1 MGVMGSV
8 GSDGV
13 HGFWWGPWG
22 GGWEVSALPTQ
33 ISPLEPIEPIEPT
46 RTYRPQI
53 LHQNPR
59 NHHPLTFNYLPS
71 EYKHDSFELRFTPSL
86 NFEATGER
94 VPFSMLKE
102 HNEERDERAEQ
113 ARAMR
118 DEGMTLQQIA
128 DALGYKSPST
138 VLNLLNKE

>member
-1 MGVMGSV
+1 MGSMGVMGSV

-13 HGFWWGPWG
+13 HGEGAG
-22 GGWEVSALPTQ
+22 RSARYLPKSPHQ
-33 ISPLEPIEPIEPT
+33 NPLEPINPT
-46 RTYRPQI
+46 RPQI

-94 VPFSMLKE
+94 VPFGLLKE
-102 HNEERDERAEQ
+102 RNEEIGRAH
-113 ARAMR
+113 
-118 DEGMTLQQIA
+118 
-128 DALGYKSPST
+128 
-138 VLNLLNKE
+138 V